1 LTIQIRFLP
10 LFIFLIKQES
20 SKKKISVMNDQKI
33 KSNERNKRNG
43 PQIEGVFVDE
53 KTHEHER
60 KERTLTK

>member
-1 LTIQIRFLP
+1 
-10 LFIFLIKQES
+10 
-20 SKKKISVMNDQKI
+20 MNDQKI